1 MAFLVLLAII
11 DRPAAAL
18 AASQPW
24 RLSRW
29 RLPLLGVR
37 SRTADH
43 RITSFYAGP
52 SSDCRGG
59 EPSGDRQGD
68 RDEAVITEEKLDNL
82 GPRDREML
90 RSILELDVTTTREKT
105 VPSWILLWSNY
116 TAPCPHHK
124 ISRRV
129 TEVTFITSVPG
140 QQGQSITEN

>member
-1 MAFLVLLAII
+1 MDASAIASVPI
-11 DRPAAAL
+11 LPTSAL
-18 AASQPW
+18 AARQLG
-24 RLSRW
+24 RASRW

-43 RITSFYAGP
+43 RLTSADAGP

-68 RDEAVITEEKLDNL
+68 RDEGVITEEKLDNL

-116 TAPCPHHK
+116 TAPCPK
-124 ISRRV
+124 WL
-129 TEVTFITSVPG
+129 SVSCALDTAACR
-140 QQGQSITEN
+140 SIKKASTT